1 MEKVVIDPSFRYNLA
16 RAAWEKAKKTY
27 SLNRVL
33 RQLKSVYERY
43 QVTEQPGKEEAG
55 QQE

>member
-1 MEKVVIDPSFRYNLA
+1 MIDPTFRYNLA

-43 QVTEQPGKEEAG
+43 QVAEPTELNDPKDQND
-55 QQE
+55 